1 MTTKNEQ
8 ALLDTIGFSEIGRT
22 LLAKSDNGYNVLLGG
37 TLFSGYADHP
47 RKLIT
52 VNGLSSTAAGRYQIL
67 ERYFDAYKKQLHL
80 IDFSPASQDQIA
92 MQMIKEVGADHL
104 INDGQFEQAVNKC
117 STRWASLPGAK
128 YGQHVNDMEHLKAY
142 YENVG
147 GTVA

>member
-1 MTTKNEQ
+1 MTKNEK

-37 TLFSGYADHP
+37 ALFSGYLEHP

-52 VNGLSSTAAGRYQIL
+52 VNGLTSTAAGRYQIL
-67 ERYFDAYKKQLHL
+67 ERYFDAYKAQLHL
-80 IDFSPASQDQIA
+80 MDFSPHSQDMIA
-92 MQMIKEVGADHL
+92 LQMIKEVGADKL
-104 INDGQFEQAVNKC
+104 INEGHFEDAINKC

-128 YGQHVNDMEHLKAY
+128 YGQHVNDMAHLKAF

-147 GTVA
+147 GLVT

>member
-1 MTTKNEQ
+1 MPTKNET
-8 ALLDTIGFSEIGRT
+8 ALLKTITFSEIGRS
-22 LLAKSDNGYNVLLGG
+22 LIAKSDNGYNVLLGG
-37 TLFSGYADHP
+37 TLFSGYLDHP
-47 RKLIT
+47 RKTIT
-52 VNGLSSTAAGRYQIL
+52 VNGMTSTAAGGFQIL
-67 ERYFDAYKKQLHL
+67 DRYFDSYKKQLHL